1 MELNSTALTS
11 RFEGRLFSAEGRLY
25 FVLDVDP
32 ASGLA
37 RISCRVDGRQ
47 QVIEMPIA
55 EVGLRLSSSSN
66 LRLDGLRTADTS
78 NRIIQQTDG
87 WFFTT
92 REGPNG
98 PYVSKTEAEC
108 ALSRHILSAQGRSLS
123 SVEDRAPVS
132 ASQAR

>member
-11 RFEGRLFSAEGRLY
+11 RFEGRLFSQEGRLY
-25 FVLDVDP
+25 FVLDVDT
-32 ASGLA
+32 ASGVA
-37 RISCRVDGRQ
+37 RVSCRVDGRQ
-47 QVIEMPIA
+47 QVIEMPIS
-55 EVGLRLSSSSN
+55 EVGIRLSSGTN
-66 LRLDGLRTADTS
+66 LRLDGLGTADTS

-98 PYVSKTEAEC
+98 PYESKAEAER

-123 SVEDRAPVS
+123 SVEDRPPVS

>member
-11 RFEGRLFSAEGRLY
+11 RFEGRLFSQEGRLY
-25 FVLDVDP
+25 FVLDVDT
-32 ASGLA
+32 ASGVA
-37 RISCRVDGRQ
+37 RVSCRVDGRQ
-47 QVIEMPIA
+47 QVIEMPIS
-55 EVGLRLSSSSN
+55 EVGIRLSSGTN
-66 LRLDGLRTADTS
+66 LRLDGLGTADTS

-98 PYVSKTEAEC
+98 PYGSKAEAQH

-123 SVEDRAPVS
+123 SVEDRPPVS